1 MIRPPEGIET
11 DRLILR
17 RCALSDARAIFE
29 TYAQDEEVT
38 RFMTWRPHTDIGQT
52 KAYLKTMV
60 EAWDKGTEFTWV
72 ILLKDHTLIGAVGF
86 RPTQFK
92 SEGGYV
98 LARPY
103 WNKGY
108 TSEAFRALVNWFLA
122 QPEIFRVGSVCDVEN
137 SASARVMEKAGM
149 QREGILKRWIIHP
162 QMSDQ
167 PRDCYC
173 YSIVKEL

>member
-98 LARPY
+98 LAPVLEQGVHLGGIPRPR
-103 WNKGY
+103 
-108 TSEAFRALVNWFLA
+108 ELVPGTA
-122 QPEIFRVGSVCDVEN
+122 
-137 SASARVMEKAGM
+137 
-149 QREGILKRWIIHP
+149 
-162 QMSDQ
+162 
-167 PRDCYC
+167 
-173 YSIVKEL
+173 